1 METATV
7 LPPDVALAH
16 AVTQQAPPT
25 APVATAADAHAPPT
39 RAYKRLWTSTITESG
54 WLFRFLTLR
63 SSEPPAAASSLLL
76 AQSPPAV
83 PPEPRWLHLDCGSRH
98 ALVALAL
105 MEAKSSSIKKETEA
119 MEEAERVVKKQNVT
133 MAMEVFDCPVC
144 STPLRPPVF
153 QCALGH
159 FVCSPCRDKLP
170 DSKCQACSGVVLK
183 SSCYGIERIVE
194 SILVPCPYAEHGCT
208 DMITYYLKGE
218 HKQACPHEPCYC
230 PEPGCGFAGT
240 TAALLDHFT
249 SQHKWP
255 TTVFKYYVL
264 FDLIAKPGMHVLR
277 AQDGNLFLLNV
288 SSPESVLH
296 GISLVRIQP
305 KVSELSRFG
314 CSVGFSCWK
323 GHYQLSSLDAITS
336 TSLSDGLPK
345 SSFFSFVPKS
355 SAVLT
360 VTIDTELMCDINDD
374 ELEEET
380 SDDDDSYGEEDG
392 GEE

>member
-1 METATV
+1 
-7 LPPDVALAH
+7 
-16 AVTQQAPPT
+16 
-25 APVATAADAHAPPT
+25 
-39 RAYKRLWTSTITESG
+39 
-54 WLFRFLTLR
+54 
-63 SSEPPAAASSLLL
+63 
-76 AQSPPAV
+76 
-83 PPEPRWLHLDCGSRH
+83 
-98 ALVALAL
+98 

-255 TTVFKYYVL
+255 TTVFKYYVP

-360 VTIDTELMCDINDD
+360 VTIDMELMCDINDD